1 MKPDLVRFNW
11 QKDWIRK
18 YRSWLSWEWLE
29 IWNS

>member
-11 QKDWIRK
+11 QKDWIQQ